1 MTTPNQ
7 PRSTPHRNLAYLL
20 VTGFLLAVVVLGA
33 VVLVVTSREDSASG
47 IGPPPAA
54 PPSTATASGCRP
66 TDTRHDIPAAAPP
79 DLRWTLY
86 KTVALPYSASAG
98 PFVVDSEVA
107 RCYAHAPLGA
117 LVAGPQIWWRAGAS
131 PGWRK
136 VLAHQLTG
144 TAAARNAYVSQCTG
158 KCGKDIP
165 AGTYGQFAGFKFIA
179 YTPST
184 AVIEIVGRLPSGRM
198 NAFPLTLVWEGDW
211 KLQLQPDGI
220 SAGTARSIT
229 SLDGYVRWGG
239 V

>member
-1 MTTPNQ
+1 MSTPNQ
-7 PRSTPHRNLAYLL
+7 PRSNPYRNLAYVLGA
-20 VTGFLLAVVVLGA
+20 GFLLAVAVLGA
-33 VVLVVTSREDSASG
+33 VVVVVTGRQDSAGETS
-47 IGPPPAA
+47 PPPSA
-54 PPSTATASGCRP
+54 PPSSAAAGGCRP
-66 TDTRHDIPAAAPP
+66 TDTSQQVPAVTPA
-79 DLRWTLY
+79 DVKWTLY

-107 RCYAHAPLGA
+107 RCYAHTPLGA

-184 AVIEIVGRLPSGRM
+184 AVIEIVARLPSGRM

-211 KLQLQPDGI
+211 KLQLKDDGRA
-220 SAGTARSIT
+220 SPGARAVT
-229 SLDGYVRWGG
+229 TLDGYVRWGG
-239 V
+239 A